1 MMGEDFNAELVLGL
15 DVDST
20 LGQFNR
26 AGVLVAADIH
36 VATALGRLGGDDDE
50 LVALAVAL
58 AVRAPRVGHVLVD
71 LATIRQTAV
80 VSFEEDADLAGLPWP
95 PVGTWLDRV
104 GSSPLV
110 ATGDGDE
117 SDHPLR
123 LAGTRLYLDRY
134 WRDEEDVALDL
145 MARSSGTPVYVDEAL
160 LADGLARLYPDN
172 ISGLQGQAAANVLH
186 RLISVI
192 AGGPG
197 TGKTTTVARV
207 LALLAEQAAHQLLPF
222 PVVALAAPTGK
233 AAARMAEA
241 VHQEAG
247 RLDVDEEVRSWLL
260 SLDASTVHRLLG
272 RRPGTETRFRH
283 DRSNQLPYDAVV
295 VDETSMMS
303 LPLMARLLDA
313 VRPDARLVLI
323 GDQEQL
329 ASVEAGAVLGDI
341 VGPAG
346 MAGLASIVGPAGI
359 VGPEPPPADPA
370 PIDPG
375 AADPGP
381 GDPGRIGSLPIRPP
395 PIERCITVLQS
406 NYRFRGPLA
415 ELAQAVR
422 SGNAD
427 GVLRILT
434 APTDPEGTSTALWLD
449 IDVATASPASLEP
462 VRNAVLRAQ
471 RPLAK
476 AALVGDAARALDALG
491 KLRLLCAHREGPTG
505 AVTWNARAEQ
515 WLAEAESGPPP
526 DGGWYVGRPVIVT
539 ANDYGLGLF
548 NGDTGVVVHEGTDER
563 EGAQRVAFRRGAG
576 VVTVSP
582 ARLGA
587 VATAFAM
594 TVHRAQGSEFDEV
607 VTLLPGA
614 SSRVFDPGAPVHGRD
629 PR

>member
-1 MMGEDFNAELVLGL
+1 MHWRPAMTGEDFNAELVLGL
-15 DVDST
+15 DVNSK

-104 GSSPLV
+104 RSSPLV
-110 ATGDGDE
+110 ATGDGVERDQ
-117 SDHPLR
+117 PLR

-145 MARSSGTPVYVDEAL
+145 MARSSAMPLYVDEVL
-160 LADGLARLYPDN
+160 LADGLARLYPEN
-172 ISGLQGQAAANVLH
+172 ISDLQGQAAANVLH

-207 LALLAEQAAHQLLPF
+207 LALLAEQAAHQSLPF

-241 VHQEAG
+241 VHHEAG
-247 RLDVDEEVRSWLL
+247 RLDVDEAVRSWLV

-283 DRSNQLPYDAVV
+283 DRNNQLPYDAVV

-346 MAGLASIVGPAGI
+346 MARPAGMA
-359 VGPEPPPADPA
+359 GHRTSTGR
-370 PIDPG
+370 PG
-375 AADPGP
+375 TDR
-381 GDPGRIGSLPIRPP
+381 PGRRPT
-395 PIERCITVLQS
+395 RD
-406 NYRFRGPLA
+406 
-415 ELAQAVR
+415 R
-422 SGNAD
+422 SGH
-427 GVLRILT
+427 
-434 APTDPEGTSTALWLD
+434 PPS
-449 IDVATASPASLEP
+449 S
-462 VRNAVLRAQ
+462 
-471 RPLAK
+471 
-476 AALVGDAARALDALG
+476 
-491 KLRLLCAHREGPTG
+491 G
-505 AVTWNARAEQ
+505 A
-515 WLAEAESGPPP
+515 
-526 DGGWYVGRPVIVT
+526 
-539 ANDYGLGLF
+539 
-548 NGDTGVVVHEGTDER
+548 
-563 EGAQRVAFRRGAG
+563 
-576 VVTVSP
+576 
-582 ARLGA
+582 
-587 VATAFAM
+587 
-594 TVHRAQGSEFDEV
+594 
-607 VTLLPGA
+607 
-614 SSRVFDPGAPVHGRD
+614 
-629 PR
+629 